1 MQLQLASGIIAS
13 VQLHMGL
20 HVTSENVGALQ
31 VKRLIKGGGVYL
43 NNAKVSEQDKVVQA
57 EDLIDGK
64 LLLLAAGKKNKML
77 VRLSS

>member
-1 MQLQLASGIIAS
+1 MCMRGCVRASAVLG
-13 VQLHMGL
+13 
-20 HVTSENVGALQ
+20 TSGPACVRCVAQ

-43 NNAKVSEQDKVVQA
+43 NNAKVTEQDKVVQA

-77 VRLSS
+77 VKISS